1 MYSGAV
7 PMALPLFFQA
17 ALPFSVFFDI
27 VFFLSLF
34 EKGD

>member
-1 MYSGAV
+1 MYLGAAPSV
-7 PMALPLFFQA
+7 LPLFFQA